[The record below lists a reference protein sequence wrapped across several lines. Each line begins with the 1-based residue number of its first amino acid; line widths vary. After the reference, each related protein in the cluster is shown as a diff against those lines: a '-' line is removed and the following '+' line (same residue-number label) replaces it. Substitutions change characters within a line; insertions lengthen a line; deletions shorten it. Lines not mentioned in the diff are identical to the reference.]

1 MRRRIKYHNKGR
13 NRSTKNGIPWEIVC
27 YKMFK
32 QEKKA
37 YEEEKRIKS
46 YKGGNAFKKI
56 VRGEV
61 ASAKG

>member
-1 MRRRIKYHNKGR
+1 
-13 NRSTKNGIPWEIVC
+13 
-27 YKMFK
+27 MFK